1 MEKPV
6 DWVFELLAVL
16 GIGALLSHHLL
27 EPFVGRYSLL
37 YLLVILGYVASIL
50 VLTIWIHR
58 CGIRA

>member
-1 MEKPV
+1 M
-6 DWVFELLAVL
+6 FELLAVL

-27 EPFVGRYSLL
+27 EAFVGWYSLL
-37 YLLVILGYVASIL
+37 YLLVILGYVVLIL